1 MITRTI
7 RLSTLLAGVLTG
19 ISLLS
24 VPAMAQTVL
33 KPGPIEG
40 ISLHVPNQRGHAWC
54 EVIPIVGQGAAATA
68 EVYNSTGFEN
78 CTAERTAHLDAK
90 KLATDLGVGF
100 VALNLKR
107 FWAADEIFFYQAGET
122 LSFQGVKAIW
132 VASMNAEALKAG
144 MTGNFYQAHQ
154 IKRDT
159 NWLYK
164 KGKPVYLLR
173 APEGKTWVLQVYG
186 QQVDPTLSMENM
198 DQLGSKLNLP
208 AGWKFDVKVLDKDL
222 AIEPRRAGGIAHIM
236 RDNLTNTY
244 QGCGYDDSCSYLP

>member
-1 MITRTI
+1 MRTA
-7 RLSTLLAGVLTG
+7 TNLLHKVIATAMLA
-19 ISLLS
+19 LLS
-24 VPAMAQTVL
+24 ASPAMAQTQL

-54 EVIPIVGQGAAATA
+54 EAIPIIGEGATATA

-78 CTAERTAHLDAK
+78 CTAERSAHLDPK
-90 KLATDLGVGF
+90 KLAAELNVGL

-122 LSFQGVKAIW
+122 ISFQGVKAIW
-132 VASMNAEALKAG
+132 VASMNAEKLKAG
-144 MTGNFYQAHQ
+144 LTGNFFTDTL

-173 APEGKTWVLQVYG
+173 APGNKVWVLQVYG
-186 QQVDPTLSMENM
+186 HQVDPTLSMETM
-198 DQLGSKLNLP
+198 DQLGSKLKLP
-208 AGWKFDVKVLDKDL
+208 EGWKFETKILDQDL
-222 AIEPRRAGGIAHIM
+222 AIEPRKAGGVAHIL

-244 QGCGYDDSCSYLP
+244 QACGYDDACSFLP